1 MKVTFNETQ
10 YEFKTFYSEPNG
22 YEIHLFRN
30 DKILNIVPLQ
40 CVDLPNPNIVFNI
53 YINILKPYIEFDSIQ
68 VNKAMMVETIP
79 DGLRQLNEWGEQ
91 SI

>member
-1 MKVTFNETQ
+1 MIVTFNETQ
-10 YEFKTFYSEPNG
+10 YEFKTFYSETNG
-22 YEIHLFRN
+22 FETHLFRN
-30 DKILNIVPLQ
+30 GKLISITPLVGQ
-40 CVDLPNPNIVFNI
+40 DNPSITFDQYV
-53 YINILKPYIEFDSIQ
+53 NILKKYVEFDSIQ